1 VDGEQIDT
9 GGRVDEMGDAFAQKY
24 GTSHALKD
32 EVADEA
38 LYALLADDDR
48 MRERIREHSGFR
60 VRVRGTKL
68 PEEAGVWIEPSARVG
83 GPGPSAP
90 GCLVPDDSSR
100 PRTVRAEESPPPDLT
115 FGGCAYARAR
125 NTIGGT
131 R

>member
-68 PEEAGVWIEPSARVG
+68 PEEAGDEVTRVNVGEIE
-83 GPGPSAP
+83 
-90 GCLVPDDSSR
+90 
-100 PRTVRAEESPPPDLT
+100 RA
-115 FGGCAYARAR
+115 
-125 NTIGGT
+125 
-131 R
+131 